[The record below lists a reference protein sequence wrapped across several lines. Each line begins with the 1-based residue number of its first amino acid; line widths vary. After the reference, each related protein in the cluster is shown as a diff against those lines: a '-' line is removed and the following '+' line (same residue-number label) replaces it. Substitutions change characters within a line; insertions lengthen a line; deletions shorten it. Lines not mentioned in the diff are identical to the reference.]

1 MPQISLKDTGLAAPE
16 QRGPIVAIDGPAGA
30 GKSTVAAAL
39 AQKFGLLNLETGAMY
54 RALAL
59 KALRG
64 GVDLDDSVSVTAL
77 TRETRIELEPG
88 EVGNRVLLDG
98 EEVTTRLREGAVT
111 DAASRVSVHP
121 EVRAWMVAEQRSMG
135 LRAWSGV
142 VMEGRDIGTVVFPD
156 ATIKLFLDASV
167 EARGN
172 RRHQQQGET
181 AVQAESREAITREIA
196 ERDSRDRNRTISPL
210 RPASDAVVL
219 DTTSLSLAE
228 VVSRATD
235 LVREVV
241 ARRSAT

>member
-1 MPQISLKDTGLAAPE
+1 MPQIPLENTGLAVPE
-16 QRGPIVAIDGPAGA
+16 RRGPIVAIDGPAGA

-64 GVDLDDSVSVTAL
+64 GVDLDDAVSVTAL

-98 EEVTTRLREGAVT
+98 EEVTARLREGAVT
-111 DAASRVSVHP
+111 GAASRVSVHP

-181 AVQAESREAITREIA
+181 DVQAESREAITREIA
-196 ERDSRDRNRTISPL
+196 ERDSRDRNRMISPL

-235 LVREVV
+235 LVREVI